1 MRLGLADEVLTRA
14 AELRTR
20 GVSFAVATVVR
31 VDPPTSASPGDKA
44 LVTADGELFGWIGGS
59 CSEGL
64 VRREALVAIG
74 DGQPRLVKIAPKDHP
89 HPDPAHAGNP
99 ATLTTLA
106 PPEGEGYSHDP
117 PRMGVGQD
125 QSPLPHG
132 EGQHL
137 SSLPHGEGQ
146 GRGSQRELGVV
157 SHQSTCPS
165 AGALDV
171 FIDPQLPRPLLL
183 VVGST
188 PAARTLVRIGAA
200 VGFRTWAVHP
210 GAGAADFP
218 ESDAVVGS
226 LDLSGTPVGADT
238 WAVVATMGHYDED
251 ALAAL
256 LAFDLPYLGVIASRR
271 RMQSVLELLTQRG
284 VSGLDRIRRAGGDAV
299 GRSQQEIA
307 LAVVA
312 EIVAERHAREPAP
325 PLFKPTALDPICG
338 MTVDVDGALQ
348 SVAVESTTY
357 YFCSA
362 HCREAFV
369 QQHAAASR
377 A

>member
-14 AELRTR
+14 EELRTR

-59 CSEGL
+59 CSEAL

-74 DGQPRLVKIAPKDHP
+74 DGQPRLVKIAPDMHP
-89 HPDPAHAGNP
+89 HPDPLP
-99 ATLTTLA
+99 ER
-106 PPEGEGYSHDP
+106 EGETGLDP
-117 PRMGVGQD
+117 LR
-125 QSPLPHG
+125 HG
-132 EGQHL
+132 EVQGL
-137 SSLPHGEGQ
+137 SPLPHGEGQ
-146 GRGSQRELGVV
+146 GRGSRHQPGVV

-183 VVGST
+183 VVGGT

-226 LDLSGTPVGADT
+226 LDLSGAPVGADT

-256 LAFDLPYLGVIASRR
+256 LPFDLPYLGVIASRR
-271 RMQSVLELLTQRG
+271 RMQSVLDLLNRRG
-284 VSGLDRIRRAGGDAV
+284 VSRLDRIRRAGGDAV

-312 EIVAERHAREPAP
+312 EIVAERHAREPAV
-325 PLFKPTALDPICG
+325 PLFRQTAVDPVCG
-338 MTVDVDGALQ
+338 MTVEVEGALH
-348 SVAVESTTY
+348 SVAIESTTY

-362 HCREAFV
+362 HCREAFA
-369 QQHAAASR
+369 QQLAARSR

>member
-64 VRREALVAIG
+64 VRREALAAIG
-74 DGQPRLVKIAPKDHP
+74 DGQPRLVRIAPEMHP
-89 HPDPAHAGNP
+89 HPDPAHAGNS
-99 ATLTTLA
+99 ATLTTVA
-106 PPEGEGYSHDP
+106 PPEGEG
-117 PRMGVGQD
+117 
-125 QSPLPHG
+125 
-132 EGQHL
+132 EK
-137 SSLPHGEGQ
+137 
-146 GRGSQRELGVV
+146 GVV
-157 SHQSTCPS
+157 MHQSTCPS

-183 VVGST
+183 VVGGT

-210 GAGAADFP
+210 GAAAADFP
-218 ESDAVVGS
+218 EADAVVGS
-226 LDLSGTPVGADT
+226 LDLSEVPVVADT

-271 RMQSVLELLTQRG
+271 RMQTVLDLLTQRG
-284 VSGLDRIRRAGGDAV
+284 LSRLDRIRRAGSDAV

-307 LAVVA
+307 LAVMA
-312 EIVAERHAREPAP
+312 EIVAERHAREPAA
-325 PLFKPTALDPICG
+325 PLFKATAVDPICG
-338 MTVDVDGALQ
+338 MTVDVDGALH
-348 SVAVESTTY
+348 SVAIESTTY

-369 QQHAAASR
+369 RQHAVGSR

>member
-64 VRREALVAIG
+64 VRREALIAIG
-74 DGQPRLVKIAPKDHP
+74 DGQPRLVKIAPD
-89 HPDPAHAGNP
+89 
-99 ATLTTLA
+99 TV
-106 PPEGEGYSHDP
+106 PEHQP
-117 PRMGVGQD
+117 
-125 QSPLPHG
+125 
-132 EGQHL
+132 
-137 SSLPHGEGQ
+137 
-146 GRGSQRELGVV
+146 GVV
-157 SHQSTCPS
+157 SHTSTCPS

-183 VVGST
+183 VVGGT

-210 GAGAADFP
+210 GARATDFP
-218 ESDAVVGS
+218 EADAVLDS
-226 LDLSGTPVGADT
+226 LDLADAPVGPDT

-256 LAFDLPYLGVIASRR
+256 LPFDPPYLGVIASRR
-271 RMQSVLELLTQRG
+271 RMQSVLDLLTQRG
-284 VSGLDRIRRAGGDAV
+284 VSRLDRIRRAGGDAV

-312 EIVAERHAREPAP
+312 EIVAKRHAKEPG
-325 PLFKPTALDPICG
+325 PLLSKPTAVDPICG
-338 MTVDVDGALQ
+338 MTVDVDGALH
-348 SVAVESTTY
+348 SVAIESTTY

-362 HCREAFV
+362 HCREALV
-369 QQHAAASR
+369 QQHATASR